1 MNNQDLNNYVKEV
14 IDFSFKANKY
24 FNDLEPWSLKKSNP
38 ERMNTI
44 LYTILN
50 QIRSI
55 SILLN
60 PIIPNSTTKILNI
73 MGIKEKEKNLKNIED
88 HMFLKPGTDIKKID
102 ILFKKIEHDN

>member
-1 MNNQDLNNYVKEV
+1 MMNNQDLNNYVKEV

-44 LYTILN
+44 LYTVLN

-60 PIIPNSTTKILNI
+60 PIIPNST
-73 MGIKEKEKNLKNIED
+73 
-88 HMFLKPGTDIKKID
+88 KKY
-102 ILFKKIEHDN
+102 